1 MTIYCKF
8 TVELVYERLLK
19 STSGEVTGKKADCL
33 MHSVHLGTVLLKDEE
48 LARDL
53 EYGKKQLSLTVVTS
67 IFTWLRQWF
76 RPILTCQ
83 LTPSETMTKRWWCA
97 TGFCCKA
104 FFLVAAAA
112 YSQLFCELL
121 GTCLLVSKLNNAH
134 ISRRVF
140 CQLRFSVAES
150 STTVWVVNGSLF
162 MHFLKAAIS

>member
-83 LTPSETMTKRWWCA
+83 LTPSETMTKR
-97 TGFCCKA
+97 
-104 FFLVAAAA
+104 
-112 YSQLFCELL
+112 
-121 GTCLLVSKLNNAH
+121 
-134 ISRRVF
+134 
-140 CQLRFSVAES
+140 
-150 STTVWVVNGSLF
+150 
-162 MHFLKAAIS
+162 